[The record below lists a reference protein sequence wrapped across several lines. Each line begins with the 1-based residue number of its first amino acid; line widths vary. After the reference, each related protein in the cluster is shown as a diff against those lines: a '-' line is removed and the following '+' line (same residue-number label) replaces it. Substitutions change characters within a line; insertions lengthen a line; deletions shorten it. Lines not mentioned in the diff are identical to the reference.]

1 MAGEC
6 TDSPSRPH
14 HLLIWMTGLSIAAIL
29 FFHDFAQLDGVRL
42 SVSKLVVGRD
52 FLNVWSGGRLLLSG
66 QLPLIYDYQGYM
78 DWQAALFGPLDGY
91 NYSYPPHSLFLAAPF
106 ALCPYPVAL
115 LLWTVA
121 GAGFFLWAAR
131 PYMPASLHPFYAI
144 LTPAALVNIW
154 AGHYGFVIGGLWLL
168 FFSALGQHPRR
179 SGILAGL
186 LTVKP
191 HLGLLIA
198 LTLVARRHYRA
209 VVTALCVTAFLIL
222 ASGLAFG
229 FELWP
234 RWIFDVSALQTQ
246 IMTASGQRFYHLM
259 MPSAF
264 VALRDLSTAVAFTV
278 QALVAVIALGLF
290 WQARHAAY
298 RDLAFIAASTTAIVM
313 PYIFNYDLTVASLGF
328 AICLYAHWPALRR
341 WEKLSL
347 WLGFAT
353 PVLVMMNNYLG
364 PIGLL
369 AGLWVQ
375 LRHAGLSPAPD
386 EKRLSTC
393 FLTPATGRAG
403 R

>member
-1 MAGEC
+1 
-6 TDSPSRPH
+6 
-14 HLLIWMTGLSIAAIL
+14 
-29 FFHDFAQLDGVRL
+29 
-42 SVSKLVVGRD
+42 
-52 FLNVWSGGRLLLSG
+52 
-66 QLPLIYDYQGYM
+66 
-78 DWQAALFGPLDGY
+78 
-91 NYSYPPHSLFLAAPF
+91 
-106 ALCPYPVAL
+106 
-115 LLWTVA
+115 
-121 GAGFFLWAAR
+121 
-131 PYMPASLHPFYAI
+131 
-144 LTPAALVNIW
+144 
-154 AGHYGFVIGGLWLL
+154 
-168 FFSALGQHPRR
+168 
-179 SGILAGL
+179 
-186 LTVKP
+186 
-191 HLGLLIA
+191 
-198 LTLVARRHYRA
+198 
-209 VVTALCVTAFLIL
+209 
-222 ASGLAFG
+222 
-229 FELWP
+229 
-234 RWIFDVSALQTQ
+234 
-246 IMTASGQRFYHLM
+246 MTASGQRFYHLM